1 VITQTPQAILEQAVQ
16 RALDHLNQTL
26 ISDEAAA
33 HRVELICRNEQN
45 KGGIRF
51 ILACALAKA
60 HNPLVDIRKPYTE
73 IGGDGTFS
81 GRRYDETYIESFIRK
96 YSLPSNS
103 TTAFLTPAWRNI
115 NRILT
120 PDMTIAGRPPQLY
133 AACLQLLTDVYD
145 GHITADDLLTETIR
159 RLIMIRNEQAA
170 RMDSLLT
177 SLKVSQGE
185 IVLSAEQ
192 IVTLIR
198 QHMASPRT
206 SRLPVLVV
214 AAVYNVA
221 SVYLG
226 EQALTLEGHNAAD
239 SQTHALGDVMITLSD
254 EQHIITAYEVKM
266 RRVTI
271 NDIDH
276 ALSKIQKAE
285 LRIENFIFIT
295 TDVIEEEVIRYCA
308 ALYEK
313 TQGIE
318 VVVLD
323 CLGFLRHFLH
333 LFHRVRM
340 QFLDAYQTLVL
351 AEPDSAVGQP
361 LKETFLTLRRAAEA
375 VD

>member
-1 VITQTPQAILEQAVQ
+1 MMLTPQDILEQAVQ
-16 RALDHLNQTL
+16 RALEHLNQPF
-26 ISDEAAA
+26 IVNEIIA
-33 HRVELICRNEQN
+33 HRIELICRNEQN

-51 ILACALAKA
+51 LLACALAKV
-60 HNPLVDIRKPYTE
+60 HHPQVDIRKPYTE
-73 IGGDGTFS
+73 IGGEGTFS
-81 GRRYDETYIESFIRK
+81 GRGYDEAYVESFIRK
-96 YSLPSNS
+96 HKLPSNS

-115 NRILT
+115 NRLLT
-120 PDMTIAGRPPQLY
+120 PDMVIAGRPPQLY
-133 AACLQLLTDVYD
+133 IACLQLLTDVQE
-145 GHITADDLLTETIR
+145 GAISAEELLTETV
-159 RLIMIRNEQAA
+159 RLLIVIRNEQAA
-170 RMDSLLT
+170 RMESLIA
-177 SLKVSQGE
+177 SLSVSQGHTA
-185 IVLSAEQ
+185 LSAEQ
-192 IVTLIR
+192 IVSLIQ

-214 AAVYNVA
+214 AAVYEVA
-221 SVYLG
+221 SAYLG
-226 EQALTLEGHNAAD
+226 ERALHLEGHNAAD
-239 SQTHALGDVMITLSD
+239 SQTHALGDVMITVSD
-254 EQHIITAYEVKM
+254 EPNIITAYEVKM

-276 ALSKIQKAE
+276 ALTKIQRAGQ
-285 LRIENFIFIT
+285 RIHNFIFVT
-295 TDVIEEEVIRYCA
+295 TDVIEDEVVRYCA

-323 CLGFLRHFLH
+323 CVSFLRHFLH